1 VEKTALLVIVLAL
14 VAANLPFVSERIF
27 FVVRP
32 KNGRKRFIWRLAE
45 LIVLYLV
52 IGGAAWLLEENR
64 RRAGSDENYAITASL
79 FLVFAYPGFVVR
91 YLLRVTQMNY
101 RDTCLL

>member
-32 KNGRKRFIWRLAE
+32 KDGRKPFIWRLAE
-45 LIVLYLV
+45 LIVLYFV
-52 IGGAAWLLEENR
+52 IGGAAWLLEAKLGAVHKQRWEF
-64 RRAGSDENYAITASL
+64 YAITASL

-91 YLLRVTQMNY
+91 YMLRS
-101 RDTCLL
+101 RK